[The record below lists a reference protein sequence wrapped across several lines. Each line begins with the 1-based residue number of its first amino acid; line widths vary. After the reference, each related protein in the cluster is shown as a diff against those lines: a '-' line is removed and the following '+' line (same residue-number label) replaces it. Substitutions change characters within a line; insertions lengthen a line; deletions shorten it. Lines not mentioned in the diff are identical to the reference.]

1 MIGVV
6 NHIPVLLNET
16 INYLNPKRG
25 DIYIDGTI
33 GYGGHAIEIIKRILP
48 GGKLIGIDRDVDV
61 IEIAKK
67 KLSIY
72 GDAVKVIHGDFGDMM
87 AIVSELGIA
96 VVNGILLDLG
106 VSSLQLGSK
115 GRGFSFDDDISLD
128 MRMDRRSKITAY
140 DLVNNLPEKELAS
153 ILWRFGEERQYRRI
167 AKAIVESRRKKPIT
181 TAKILSEMVS
191 GVYRGRGRLHP
202 ATRMFQA
209 LRIAV
214 NDELGSLQRGLKDG
228 ISLLKSGGRF
238 CVISFHSLEDRIVKD
253 VFRES
258 KHLEVLTKRPIV
270 PTKEEIDRN
279 PRSRSAKLRV
289 AEKVTGRTC

>member
-181 TAKILSEMVS
+181 TAKMLSEMVS

-258 KHLEVLTKRPIV
+258 KHLKVLTKRPIV

-289 AEKVTGRTC
+289 AE